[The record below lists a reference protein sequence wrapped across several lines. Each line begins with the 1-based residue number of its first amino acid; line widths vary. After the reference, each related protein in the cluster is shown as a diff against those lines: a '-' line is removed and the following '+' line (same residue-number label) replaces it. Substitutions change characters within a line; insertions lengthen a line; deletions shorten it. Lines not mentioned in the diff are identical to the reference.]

1 MASCAAVYCWSL
13 GQGNKNIEKDC
24 CKVKDCVLAF
34 VESFVLTS
42 EDCVFYDAESYTL
55 LLRMKCLREVE
66 EIVKEACK
74 TTPLND
80 IVGLVEGD
88 GPVKLTSSDCQLS
101 YVKSLIWNFQVLKV
115 PDKILYLL
123 ESKCL
128 LNHEH
133 SNLVNL
139 FVYEHDVP
147 DENLSAVCCV

>member
-1 MASCAAVYCWSL
+1 
-13 GQGNKNIEKDC
+13 
-24 CKVKDCVLAF
+24 
-34 VESFVLTS
+34 
-42 EDCVFYDAESYTL
+42 
-55 LLRMKCLREVE
+55 MKCLREVE

-147 DENLSAVCCV
+147 DENLSAVCRVWVFRKRTRNLSQGVNSIWVWNKLASIVHFLWDPWR